1 MAIFKVTKE
10 KAIQSDRADFFQN
23 EFELRDFFAKNLE
36 ELLGVKFLDKEH
48 QIPEGRIDTL
58 GIDEDGS
65 PVIIEYK
72 WNEDDGILTQ
82 GQFYYSW
89 LLENRGHFE
98 LLVGS
103 KSKERIDINWDRPRV
118 ILVAQ
123 GFNRRIRGAVKHIDY
138 VELVSYSFYQPDI
151 LYLEGVDSSPGRI
164 SSLPVNEGGEAEV
177 YDKNYHFSLINSDK
191 VKEKTEL
198 LRKKIIELPDVEEI
212 LGQKTGI
219 SYKTTRKFVRFS
231 SGATHVMI
239 LLKNPTYSKDSKKI
253 VEDIAKH
260 GWGYDGKIKFTADSD
275 VDYVFEIIKE
285 AYEQTQ

>member
-1 MAIFKVTKE
+1 MAIFKITKE

-48 QIPEGRIDTL
+48 QISEGRIDTL

-89 LLENRGHFE
+89 LLENKRHFE
-98 LLVGS
+98 LLVES
-103 KSKERIDINWDRPRV
+103 KSKEHIDINWDRPRV

-123 GFNRRIRGAVKHIDY
+123 GFSRRIRGAVKHIDY
-138 VELVSYSFYQPDI
+138 VELVVYSFYKPDT
-151 LYLEGVDSSPGRI
+151 LYLEGVDFSPGKI
-164 SSLPVNEGGEAEV
+164 SSSLVNESGEAKI
-177 YDKNYHFSLINSDK
+177 YDKDYHFSLVNSEK
-191 VKEKTEL
+191 IKEKAEL
-198 LRKKIIELPDVEEI
+198 IRKKVIELPDVEEI
-212 LGQKTGI
+212 LGQSTGI
-219 SYKTTRKFVRFS
+219 TYKSTRKFVRFEFK
-231 SGATHVMI
+231 ATYIQI
-239 LLKNPTYSKDSKKI
+239 LLKNPTYQKDGKKI
-253 VEDIAKH
+253 VEDITKH
-260 GWGYDGKIKFTADSD
+260 GWGYDGKIKFTTESD
-275 VDYVFEIIKE
+275 IDYVFEIIKE